1 MTTAL
6 DRTLLLAAQLDQ
18 GRVDPAPEHALG
30 VGVDSDG
37 DWFLFSPG
45 KSGRGEGWTP
55 ERERII
61 DLTAEQVRA
70 ILVRRR
76 RPDWI
81 ADSDAARA
89 SAERG
94 PCSL

>member
-1 MTTAL
+1 MTL
-6 DRTLLLAAQLDQ
+6 WERLNLLATV
-18 GRVDPAPEHALG
+18 GVG
-30 VGVDSDG
+30 VGVDVDG
-37 DWFLFSPG
+37 DWFLYSPG

-81 ADSDAARA
+81 ADSDAARV